1 MINLYFTS
9 KESAMNRRDVFS
21 GTGAVM
27 MAAVGTTV
35 FAQEHDHSKMH
46 HVNTKGALTAAA
58 ADCVVKGQA
67 CLAHCL
73 ILLGDGDKSM
83 AGCATKVNQMLALCG
98 ALQNL
103 GAQQSSLVPA
113 LAKVALDACE
123 QCAKECS
130 KHEKKHAECKACM
143 ESCQA
148 CIKECKAVIA

>member
-1 MINLYFTS
+1 
-9 KESAMNRRDVFS
+9 MNRRDIFA
-21 GTGAVM
+21 GTGAFM
-27 MAAVGTTV
+27 LAAVSATV

-46 HVNTKGALTAAA
+46 HGHGGGHGALVAAA

-73 ILLGDGDKSM
+73 VLLGDGDKTM

-103 GAQQSSLVPA
+103 GAQQSPLVPA

-123 QCAKECS
+123 QCEKECG

-148 CIKECKAVIA
+148 CIKQCKAVIA